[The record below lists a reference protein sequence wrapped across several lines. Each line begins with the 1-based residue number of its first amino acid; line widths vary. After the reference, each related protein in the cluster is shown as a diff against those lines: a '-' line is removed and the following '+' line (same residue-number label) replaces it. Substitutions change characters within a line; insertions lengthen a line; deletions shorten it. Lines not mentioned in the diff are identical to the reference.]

1 MTLAFVQ
8 SSRAVLHPRAQS
20 TRFSTRVAELDS
32 NRNTLGVNE
41 VDDALERSDLGV
53 LPESRIFGGDL
64 QAGWRRKW
72 NIAPGQLRKRTAHSA
87 FRDD

>member
-1 MTLAFVQ
+1 
-8 SSRAVLHPRAQS
+8 
-20 TRFSTRVAELDS
+20 
-32 NRNTLGVNE
+32 LGVNE